1 VTQSGGF
8 NYSDLFSG
16 MGSAINTPGGTVGA
30 GEKPEYDFPS
40 GLDKV
45 PESVRTWFMRSD
57 NGQTGL
63 NEFLRDADPKVIDE
77 FRSAVNSGLIR
88 PKNAAADQII
98 KGYGGLRA
106 GDMAGPG
113 GILGAMQDD
122 MPSGLSPEYWQ
133 QANTLIGT
141 MIDAKMKAA
150 DASGYFNGMP
160 TVQREQMM
168 GQLAQGWKQQF
179 TNEFLANEQKRASQ
193 ASEGLTQQQINN
205 QNLQAMAGIMGGTVD
220 PGTGQFKQTEE
231 GRQFDTSQTG
241 YINGQRTL
249 AGEAQ
254 DWSQEK
260 DRANAAANPRDYIY
274 AQMLGNA
281 RGGLAGQPATNQL
294 PGRDGQQPG
303 MGGMPGMG
311 QPEPG
316 GLSQWDQMQRG
327 AQPTAQQGFS
337 PLASTQPPGTSGAGT
352 MTLEGAQDGTPP
364 QGAEQWAQMYQQAQ
378 AAQDQARQAMMGA
391 QGGPGAGAA
400 SALSPGQGSAEMVQ
414 PYPGYQGQDGA
425 TSISPVNPTTGMRFD
440 ERTGQYTSAP
450 LPTAQQNYDTRM
462 AQFRQQGLP
471 GTDGQF
477 AQQPDGTGMNKP
489 WMGGGVMQPQAT
501 GADGRESFQ
510 VIGGT
515 ATPLQQQQRSNA
527 LGQNPNA
534 TGMGTLQQFQAPR
547 AGVPPQ
553 PGQTP
558 GMPQPQQGVQ
568 GQQFTTSAFT
578 QQLLKNRMVPQNGA
592 IQGQGQYMTQQ
603 QMQKQVNPNKIR
615 AQDFMRGRN
624 SEQQGFLGTSSAA
637 GNSDEDTMGAIK
649 NNLPKFQAPGQGR
662 MV

>member
-1 VTQSGGF
+1 MTQSGGF

-294 PGRDGQQPG
+294 PGGQQPTG
-303 MGGMPGMG
+303 
-311 QPEPG
+311 
-316 GLSQWDQMQRG
+316 
-327 AQPTAQQGFS
+327 QQGFS

-352 MTLEGAQDGTPP
+352 LNPEGAPQDRMGIEPWQGTTPEQQQQRAAQLGGP
-364 QGAEQWAQMYQQAQ
+364 AGADQWAQMYQQAQ

-489 WMGGGVMQPQAT
+489 WMGGGVMQPQAAPMT
-501 GADGRESFQ
+501 MEYR
-510 VIGGT
+510 
-515 ATPLQQQQRSNA
+515 NNN

-558 GMPQPQQGVQ
+558 GMPQPQQGVP

-578 QQLLKNRMVPQNGA
+578 QQLLKNRMVPQSGA